1 VILLTFSA
9 MTKPIL
15 ELTALSKTYAGAN
28 GEVAALQDVSL
39 SVSAGE
45 FVALHG
51 PSGSGKSTLMLI
63 AGALLTPDA
72 GSVKIADADPFAK
85 SANGRAQ
92 FRATQIGF
100 VFQQFH
106 LIPYL
111 SVYDNVR
118 LGQLSQ
124 PIVDA
129 DARATALLE
138 RLGLADRSGH
148 VPSALSVGEQQ
159 RVALARAL
167 LPDPALIL
175 ADEPTGNLD
184 SANASIVL
192 DCLADFAASGKAVL
206 MVTHDER
213 AQSRASRAVGMTAG
227 RISG

>member
-1 VILLTFSA
+1 
-9 MTKPIL
+9 MTKPVL
-15 ELTALSKTYAGAN
+15 ELSQLHKTYAGAN

-39 SVSAGE
+39 TVNAGE

-63 AGALLTPDA
+63 AGALLTPDR
-72 GSVKIADADPFAK
+72 GSVAVAGNDPFAK

-92 FRATQIGF
+92 FRAKHIGF

-111 SVYDNVR
+111 SVLDNVR

-124 PIVDA
+124 PIADA
-129 DARATALLE
+129 DSRAADLLE
-138 RLGLADRSGH
+138 RLGLSDRSGH

-167 LPDPALIL
+167 LPDPQLIL

-213 AQSRASRAVGMTAG
+213 AQSRASRAVGMESG
-227 RISG
+227 RLDS

>member
-1 VILLTFSA
+1 MPDFSP
-9 MTKPIL
+9 TIL
-15 ELTALSKTYAGAN
+15 ELTSVSKTYAGAN
-28 GEVAALQDVSL
+28 GDVAALQDVSL
-39 SVSAGE
+39 SVGGGE

-63 AGALLTPDA
+63 AGALLTPDS
-72 GSVKIADADPFAK
+72 GSVSVAGTDPFAK
-85 SANGRAQ
+85 SANGRAE
-92 FRATQIGF
+92 FRARHIGF

-111 SVYDNVR
+111 SVLDNVR

-124 PIVDA
+124 PIADA
-129 DARATALLE
+129 DGRAQDLLE
-138 RLGLADRSGH
+138 RLGLAARSRH

-167 LPDPALIL
+167 LPDPQLIL

-184 SANASIVL
+184 SANAAIVL
-192 DCLADFAASGKAVL
+192 DCLADFAATGKAVL

-213 AQSRASRAVGMTAG
+213 AQARAGRSVQLTAG
-227 RISG
+227 RI

>member
-1 VILLTFSA
+1 
-9 MTKPIL
+9 MTKTIL
-15 ELTALSKTYAGAN
+15 QLDSLCKTYAGAN
-28 GEVAALQDVSL
+28 GDVCALRDVSL
-39 SVSAGE
+39 RVDAGE

-63 AGALLTPDA
+63 AGALLTPDS
-72 GSVKIADADPFAK
+72 GSVSIAEADPFAK

-92 FRATQIGF
+92 FRAKHVGF

-111 SVYDNVR
+111 SVLDNVR

-124 PIVDA
+124 SIPDA
-129 DARATALLE
+129 DGRAADLLT
-138 RLGLADRSGH
+138 RLGLSDRSGH

-184 SANASIVL
+184 SANATIVL
-192 DCLADFAASGKAVL
+192 DCLADFAAAGKAVL

-213 AQSRASRAVGMTAG
+213 AQSRAGRAVAMEAG
-227 RISG
+227 AVSESASR

>member
-1 VILLTFSA
+1 MPSDS
-9 MTKPIL
+9 PIL
-15 ELTALSKTYAGAN
+15 DLKSISKTYTGAN
-28 GEVAALQDVSL
+28 GEVAALQDVNL
-39 SVSAGE
+39 GVDAGE

-63 AGALLTPDA
+63 AGALLTPDS
-72 GSVKIADADPFAK
+72 GNVSVSGTDPFAK
-85 SANGRAQ
+85 SANGRAE
-92 FRATQIGF
+92 FRASHIGF

-111 SVYDNVR
+111 SVLDNVR

-124 PIVDA
+124 SITDA
-129 DARATALLE
+129 DGRAQDLLD
-138 RLGLADRSGH
+138 RLGLSDRSGH

-167 LPDPALIL
+167 LPDPQLIL

-184 SANASIVL
+184 SDNASIVL
-192 DCLADFAASGKAVL
+192 DCLADFAAAGKAVL

-213 AQSRASRAVGMTAG
+213 AQARAARGIELTAG
-227 RISG
+227 RISE

>member
-1 VILLTFSA
+1 

-15 ELTALSKTYAGAN
+15 KLDSLCKTYDGAN
-28 GEVAALQDVSL
+28 GEVCALRDVSL
-39 SVSAGE
+39 QVDAGE

-63 AGALLTPDA
+63 AGALLTPDS
-72 GSVKIADADPFAK
+72 GSVSIADADPFAK

-92 FRATQIGF
+92 FRAKHVGF

-118 LGQLSQ
+118 LGELSQ
-124 PIVDA
+124 SIPDA
-129 DARATALLE
+129 EGRAKDLLS
-138 RLGLADRSGH
+138 RLGLSDRSGH

-167 LPDPALIL
+167 LPDPELIL

-184 SANASIVL
+184 SDNATIVL
-192 DCLADFAASGKAVL
+192 DCLADFAAAGKAVL

-213 AQSRASRAVGMTAG
+213 AQARAGRAVAMEAGAVCESASR
-227 RISG
+227 